1 MTNAYRKIGE
11 GVTDSNGR
19 ITVSYTGKGAG
30 KIQLV
35 AKQGSL
41 LSETYELTDAQFISD
56 GNLNCSAN
64 GQVTINNDTYTLG
77 LIDTSNYGFVY
88 YSTSNVGSNK
98 WIWLSEGNTTE
109 FEILDKT
116 GTVSLRFDGSMAN
129 DTVWTVNITTGKVRI
144 VHNGSTV
151 SIYVDGELVTS
162 VNITNEDKNPRFRVN
177 ANSSITL
184 RNWMNY

>member
-1 MTNAYRKIGE
+1 MTKRLLGT
-11 GVTDSNGR
+11 VTTDSQGKA
-19 ITVSYTGKGAG
+19 TLEYTGTGAG
-30 KIQLV
+30 KLQLTAEKGNLV
-35 AKQGSL
+35 
-41 LSETYELTDAQFISD
+41 SETYELTDAQFISD

-109 FEILDKT
+109 FEILGKT
-116 GTVSLRFDGSMAN
+116 GTVSLRFDGSMTN
-129 DTVWTVNITTGKVRI
+129 DTIWSINITTGKVRI

-151 SIYVDGELVTS
+151 SIYVDGELVNSVSITS
-162 VNITNEDKNPRFRVN
+162 EDKNPRFRVD

-184 RNWMNY
+184 RNWLHY